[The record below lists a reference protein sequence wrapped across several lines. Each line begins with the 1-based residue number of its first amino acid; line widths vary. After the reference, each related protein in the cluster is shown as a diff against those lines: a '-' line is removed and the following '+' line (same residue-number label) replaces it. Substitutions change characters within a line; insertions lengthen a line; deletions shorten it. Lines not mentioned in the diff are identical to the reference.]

1 MLIQLLYFQMALAF
15 KERPCD
21 IRYKDTRFSG
31 QTLHLY
37 KFRFPG
43 FPIGRDLESSFCPQ
57 PVKATSCHASGTAG
71 KTLILPP
78 QLCNNISCIDCAPDN
93 GVSITGPDSLYNV
106 FTLKNVQTAYSN
118 KPMHHSLFPV
128 QMRWKK
134 LRSMNNP
141 DELRSSIARNEE
153 ISQ

>member
-15 KERPCD
+15 KKGRA
-21 IRYKDTRFSG
+21 ISVTRIQGSPAKLFTCINSVFPAFRLAE
-31 QTLHLY
+31 TL
-37 KFRFPG
+37 KAPSVRNP
-43 FPIGRDLESSFCPQ
+43 S
-57 PVKATSCHASGTAG
+57 KATSCHASGTAG

-141 DELRSSIARNEE
+141 DELLSSIARNEE

>member
-57 PVKATSCHASGTAG
+57 PVKSHILPCIRYGR

-106 FTLKNVQTAYSN
+106 FTLKNVQTVYSN

-141 DELRSSIARNEE
+141 DELLSSIARNEE